1 MSMPTQED
9 KEHAK
14 QTLDFIRQTM
24 ESSTNFTAVSGWGLV
39 AVGALG
45 LAASWFAVR
54 LGEPAALTVW
64 LPTAVISVL
73 VSMAFNARK
82 AKGLD
87 VPLWS
92 GSLRKVA
99 WVMAPAL
106 VAGAMLTLALREQL
120 ANHSILP
127 GVWLS
132 LYGAGVTAGGTFSV
146 KAIRWMGMLD
156 LALGAAVLMRP
167 EYSTLFLATGFGVLH
182 IACGLYVVR
191 RHGG

>member
-1 MSMPTQED
+1 MSIPTHDDQEQ
-9 KEHAK
+9 AK
-14 QTLDFIRQTM
+14 QTLAYIRQTM
-24 ESSTNFTAVSGWGLV
+24 ESSSTFTAVSGWGLV
-39 AVGALG
+39 AVGVLG
-45 LAASWFAVR
+45 LAASWYATSR
-54 LGEPAALTVW
+54 GEPAALSVW

-73 VSMAFNARK
+73 LSMVFNAWK
-82 AKGLD
+82 AKRLA

-106 VAGAMLTLALREQL
+106 VAGAMLTWALGLRGDHQL
-120 ANHSILP
+120 LP

-146 KAIRWMGMLD
+146 RAIRWMGMLD
-156 LALGAAVLMRP
+156 LALGALVLMIP
-167 EYSTLFLATGFGVLH
+167 ERSALLLALGFGALH
-182 IACGLYVVR
+182 IAFGFYLVE

>member
-14 QTLDFIRQTM
+14 QTLAYIRQTM
-24 ESSTNFTAVSGWGLV
+24 ESSTSFTAVSGWGLV
-39 AVGALG
+39 GVGILG
-45 LAASWFAVR
+45 LAAPWFASSR
-54 LGEPAALTVW
+54 GEPAALTVW
-64 LPTAVISVL
+64 LPTAVLSVI
-73 VSMAFNARK
+73 VSMIFNAQK
-82 AKGLD
+82 AKKLD

-106 VAGAMLTLALREQL
+106 VAGAMLTWALWLEHTRTL
-120 ANHSILP
+120 MP

-146 KAIRWMGMLD
+146 RAIRWMGMLD
-156 LALGAAVLMRP
+156 LALGAAVLMMP
-167 EYSTLFLATGFGVLH
+167 EYATVLLATGFGALH
-182 IACGLYVVR
+182 IACGLYVVE